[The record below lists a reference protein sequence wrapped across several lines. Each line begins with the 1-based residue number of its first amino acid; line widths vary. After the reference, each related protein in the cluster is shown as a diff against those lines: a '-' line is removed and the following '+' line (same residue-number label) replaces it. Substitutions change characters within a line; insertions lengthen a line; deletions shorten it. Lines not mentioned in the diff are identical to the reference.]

1 MRIAYLSTQS
11 GYYGGEVHLAQ
22 LAAGMHER
30 GHEVVCLVRPGSG
43 LQVRLAAAGLCVQ
56 PLPLVD
62 WFDPRTIY
70 GVRRRLRA
78 TGVEILHTHTPRD
91 YYIAAVAT
99 VGTPARN
106 VGTRHLLQPLGAAR
120 LKRPFLQRFAAM
132 IAVSQAVRD
141 GLLAS
146 QVIAPDRV
154 VTIPNGVDTQRP
166 LPARDGLRR
175 AARLDPHT
183 PVIGFVGRLVPEKG
197 VETLLAAVRRLHAA
211 WPQLRLFVVGDDPGG
226 GVYAARLRR
235 LARDLG
241 LAGIVQFFGYVEDA
255 ARACADFDV
264 QVICSAAEPFGL
276 VTLEA
281 MAHRHPVVVTASGG
295 SREIVRDGVDG
306 FLVPPNDPQALA
318 LRLEQLL
325 LDPVLRRR
333 LGENGR
339 ARVEE
344 TFSSRQML
352 NRTEDLYRCIR
363 EHGVLQEG

>member
-1 MRIAYLSTQS
+1 MRIAYLSTQCR
-11 GYYGGEVHLAQ
+11 YYGGEVHVGQ
-22 LAAGMHER
+22 LAAGLDER
-30 GHEVVCLVRPGSG
+30 GHEVLCLVRPGSG
-43 LQVRLAAAGLCVQ
+43 LQVRLAAAGHRVQ
-56 PLPLVD
+56 SLPLVD
-62 WFDPRTIY
+62 WFDPRTVQT
-70 GVRRRLRA
+70 VRRRLRA
-78 TGVEILHTHTPRD
+78 AGTEILHTHTPRD

-99 VGTPARN
+99 AGTAVRN
-106 VGTRHLLQPLGAAR
+106 LGTRHLLQPLSAAR

-132 IAVSQAVRD
+132 IAVSRAVHD

-146 QVIAPDRV
+146 RVIAPDRI

-175 AARLDPHT
+175 AARLDPRT
-183 PVIGFVGRLVPEKG
+183 PVIGFVGRLAPEKG
-197 VETLLAAVRRLHAA
+197 VEILLAAVHRLHAA
-211 WPQLRLFVVGDDPGG
+211 WPQLRLFVVGDDPSGG
-226 GVYAARLRR
+226 AYAARLRR
-235 LARDLG
+235 LVRDQG
-241 LAGIVQFFGYVEDA
+241 LTRIVHFFGYVEDA

-295 SREIVRDGVDG
+295 SGEIVRDGVDG

-318 LRLEQLL
+318 SRLERLL
-325 LDPVLRRR
+325 LDPTLRRC

-344 TFSSRQML
+344 TFSLNRML
-352 NRTEDLYRCIR
+352 DRTEDLYRRVI
-363 EHGVLQEG
+363 EHGGP